1 MCRLLG
7 YCSRDAASVAE
18 LLGTESFRAFT
29 SLSDLHGDGWG
40 MSWYAGSRPA
50 AWKSAARA
58 SREPEYDKLAWQPL
72 GDLGL
77 VHLRWATPGLAVSDV
92 NTHPFR
98 YGDHTFAH
106 NGAIYPQERLGEM
119 LPPEWERRLAGSTD
133 SERYFLHLMWRLAA
147 RDGDMVAAIADTTAA
162 ISQRYTASSLN
173 AILLAPDALYAIS
186 FHDRSMV
193 PADLLRELGHGER
206 PEEVAAYF
214 DLAYQVTGDAVL
226 VASSGWP
233 MPGWTPLPSGHVLVT
248 DRRTLAT
255 SVLPITASLP
265 RDAAC
270 SPVNDVNTLIPNG
283 SGRLPRALERTRLE
297 RQLAQVLRVAAARP
311 ALGAGRADRGVLE
324 EVTREPAPPQLFR
337 HEVDEVVSAVP
348 AVQGVSLGRHAS
360 PVRLT

>member
-40 MSWYAGSRPA
+40 MAWYAGSRPA
-50 AWKSAARA
+50 AWKSAGRA
-58 SREPEYDKLAWQPL
+58 GREPEYDKLAWQPL

-77 VHLRWATPGLAVSDV
+77 VHLRWATPGLAISDV

-98 YGDHTFAH
+98 YGDYTFAH

-119 LPPEWERRLAGSTD
+119 LPAEWERRLAGSTD

-147 RDGDMVAAIADTTAA
+147 RDGDMLAAIADTTAA

-193 PADLLRELGHGER
+193 PADLLRQLGHGER

-214 DLAYQVTGDAVL
+214 DLAYQVTDDAVL

-233 MPGWTPLPSGHVLVT
+233 MPGWTPLRSGHVLVT

-255 SVLPITASLP
+255 TAAPIAASLP
-265 RDAAC
+265 RGRGPL
-270 SPVNDVNTLIPNG
+270 PVNECKDPYPERKVVTARGRREIRQDG
-283 SGRLPRALERTRLE
+283 SLV
-297 RQLAQVLRVAAARP
+297 QVLRVAAARP
-311 ALGAGRADRGVLE
+311 ASGAGRADGGILE
-324 EVTREPAPPQLFR
+324 EVTREPTPPQLFR
-337 HEVDEVVSAVP
+337 HEVDEVVPAVP
-348 AVQGVSLGRHAS
+348 AVQGVGLGRHAS
-360 PVRLT
+360 PLRLA

>member
-18 LLGTESFRAFT
+18 LLGEESFRAFT

-40 MSWYAGSRPA
+40 MAWYAGSRPV
-50 AWKSAARA
+50 AWKSAAQA
-58 SREPEYDKLAWQPL
+58 GSGPEYDKLAWQPL

-77 VHLRWATPGLAVSDV
+77 VHLRWATPGLAVSEA

-98 YGDHTFAH
+98 YEAYTFAH
-106 NGAIYPQERLGEM
+106 NGAIYPQDRLGEM

-133 SERYFLHLMWRLAA
+133 SERYFLHLMSRLAA
-147 RDGDMVAAIADTTAA
+147 RDGNMVAAIADTMAD

-186 FHDRSMV
+186 FFDRSKV
-193 PADLLRELGHGER
+193 PAEMLRQLGHGDR

-214 DLAYQVTGDAVL
+214 DLAYRATTDAVV

-233 MPGWTPLPSGHVLVT
+233 MPGWTPLPPGHVLVT

-255 SVLPITASLP
+255 SVLPIT
-265 RDAAC
+265 
-270 SPVNDVNTLIPNG
+270 
-283 SGRLPRALERTRLE
+283 TRHT
-297 RQLAQVLRVAAARP
+297 
-311 ALGAGRADRGVLE
+311 G
-324 EVTREPAPPQLFR
+324 
-337 HEVDEVVSAVP
+337 
-348 AVQGVSLGRHAS
+348 
-360 PVRLT
+360 

>member
-1 MCRLLG
+1 M
-7 YCSRDAASVAE
+7 A
-18 LLGTESFRAFT
+18 
-29 SLSDLHGDGWG
+29 
-40 MSWYAGSRPA
+40 WYAGSRPA
-50 AWKSAARA
+50 AWKSAGQAG
-58 SREPEYDKLAWQPL
+58 REPEYDKLAWQPL

-77 VHLRWATPGLAVSDV
+77 VHLRWATPGLAISDV

-98 YGDHTFAH
+98 YGDYTFAH
-106 NGAIYPQERLGEM
+106 NGAIHPQERLGEM
-119 LPPEWERRLAGSTD
+119 LPAEWERRMAGSTD

-147 RDGDMVAAIADTTAA
+147 CDGDMIAAIADTTAA

-193 PADLLRELGHGER
+193 PADLLRQVGHGER

-255 SVLPITASLP
+255 TAAPITASLP
-265 RDAAC
+265 RGRWLL
-270 SPVNDVNTLIPNG
+270 PVHECNDPY
-283 SGRLPRALERTRLE
+283 PERKVVTARGLRGI
-297 RQLAQVLRVAAARP
+297 RQDGLLVQVR
-311 ALGAGRADRGVLE
+311 
-324 EVTREPAPPQLFR
+324 
-337 HEVDEVVSAVP
+337 
-348 AVQGVSLGRHAS
+348 
-360 PVRLT
+360 

>member
-18 LLGTESFRAFT
+18 LLGAESFRAFT
-29 SLSDLHGDGWG
+29 SLSELHGDGWG
-40 MSWYAGSRPA
+40 MAWYAGSRPA
-50 AWKSAARA
+50 AWKSAGQAR
-58 SREPEYDKLAWQPL
+58 REPEYDKLAWQPL

-98 YGDHTFAH
+98 YGDYTFAH
-106 NGAIYPQERLGEM
+106 NGAIYPQERLRGM
-119 LPPEWERRLAGSTD
+119 LPAEGERRLAGSTD

-147 RDGDMVAAIADTTAA
+147 RDGDMLAAIADTTAA

-186 FHDRSMV
+186 FHNRSMV
-193 PADLLRELGHGER
+193 PAASLRELGHGER
-206 PEEVAAYF
+206 PEELAAYF
-214 DLAYQVTGDAVL
+214 DLAYQVTDDAVL

-255 SVLPITASLP
+255 SVRPITTPLP
-265 RDAAC
+265 ATSATAR
-270 SPVNDVNTLIPNG
+270 
-283 SGRLPRALERTRLE
+283 
-297 RQLAQVLRVAAARP
+297 AAR
-311 ALGAGRADRGVLE
+311 
-324 EVTREPAPPQLFR
+324 
-337 HEVDEVVSAVP
+337 
-348 AVQGVSLGRHAS
+348 
-360 PVRLT
+360 

>member
-18 LLGTESFRAFT
+18 LLGTESLRAFT

-40 MSWYAGSRPA
+40 MAWYAGSRPV

-58 SREPEYDKLAWQPL
+58 GREPEYDKLAWQPL

-77 VHLRWATPGLAVSDV
+77 VHLRWATPGLAISDV

-98 YGDHTFAH
+98 YGDYTFAH

-147 RDGDMVAAIADTTAA
+147 RDGDMVAAIADTIAA
-162 ISQRYTASSLN
+162 VSQRYTASSLN

-186 FHDRSMV
+186 FYNRSMV
-193 PADLLRELGHGER
+193 PADMLRELGHGER
-206 PEEVAAYF
+206 PDEVAAYF
-214 DLAYQVTGDAVL
+214 DLAYQVTDDAVL

-255 SVLPITASLP
+255 TAAPITASLP
-265 RDAAC
+265 PGRWLLPVNEYEDPYPERKRVTAPAHPEKRPEMAASSGALGCC
-270 SPVNDVNTLIPNG
+270 SPARNERRPRRQWIPRR
-283 SGRLPRALERTRLE
+283 S
-297 RQLAQVLRVAAARP
+297 
-311 ALGAGRADRGVLE
+311 
-324 EVTREPAPPQLFR
+324 
-337 HEVDEVVSAVP
+337 
-348 AVQGVSLGRHAS
+348 HA
-360 PVRLT
+360 

>member
-40 MSWYAGSRPA
+40 MAWYAGSRPA

-58 SREPEYDKLAWQPL
+58 SGEPEYDKLAWQPL

-77 VHLRWATPGLAVSDV
+77 VHLRWATPGLAVNDA

-98 YGDHTFAH
+98 YGAYTFAH
-106 NGAIYPQERLGEM
+106 NGAIYPQDRLGEM
-119 LPPEWERRLAGSTD
+119 LPPEWERQLAGTTD

-147 RDGDMVAAIADTTAA
+147 RDGDMVAAIADTTAD
-162 ISQRYTASSLN
+162 ISRRYTASSLN

-186 FHDRSMV
+186 FYDRSMA
-193 PADLLRELGHGER
+193 PADLLRQLGRADR
-206 PEEVAAYF
+206 PDEVAAYF
-214 DLAYQVTGDAVL
+214 DLAYRVTGDAVL

-255 SVLPITASLP
+255 SVLPITPALRVS
-265 RDAAC
+265 R
-270 SPVNDVNTLIPNG
+270 SPVNSPQPRPPVTPGAVRRSVPLPSGRRKKAIIPNG
-283 SGRLPRALERTRLE
+283 LWFHRPPTPRSTSMRKLGGPVS
-297 RQLAQVLRVAAARP
+297 QV
-311 ALGAGRADRGVLE
+311 AGG
-324 EVTREPAPPQLFR
+324 T
-337 HEVDEVVSAVP
+337 
-348 AVQGVSLGRHAS
+348 VSLAFCAEARDVS
-360 PVRLT
+360 RR